1 LLPLRTGQVEVA
13 SGHILHYG
21 VRRSGAAFVTLE
33 SGIKPLHSRAES
45 RQSEDMILKTSV
57 IIPVYDAVRAL
68 ELVLTGYCRQT
79 AHDFEVFIA
88 DDGSG
93 PEVRRFIDDFAPHA
107 PFPIKYTRQRDEG
120 FRRARIL
127 NQAVRESSAHYLI
140 FADGDCIPHSHF
152 VEGHLAGSGSRLV
165 HCGRRV
171 HLSKRMS
178 DCLTPQ
184 GVLAGKLERVTPA
197 RVLDVLLSRGGHWD
211 EGFVLRNRALHRW
224 VNYKKVTLLGSN
236 FSLERSLLEEINGF
250 NEDFVGYGGEDT
262 EIECRLRRA
271 GARLCWVRHRAIQYH
286 LYHPTR
292 SSSQAN
298 LAVLERT
305 LASGKAM
312 CPNGL
317 RKTGN

>member
-1 LLPLRTGQVEVA
+1 
-13 SGHILHYG
+13 
-21 VRRSGAAFVTLE
+21 
-33 SGIKPLHSRAES
+33 
-45 RQSEDMILKTSV
+45 MIPKSSV
-57 IIPVYDAVRAL
+57 IIPVYNAVRAL

-79 AHDFEVFIA
+79 ARDFEVFIA
-88 DDGSG
+88 DDGSA
-93 PEVRRFIDDFAPHA
+93 PEVRTFIDAFAPRA
-107 PFPIKYTRQRDEG
+107 PFPIKYTCQRDEG

-127 NQAVRESSAHYLI
+127 NQAVRESSTHYLI
-140 FADGDCIPHSHF
+140 FADADCIPHRYF
-152 VEGHLAGSGSRLV
+152 VEAHVAHSESRIV

-171 HLSKRMS
+171 YLSKRMS

-184 GVLAGKLERVTPA
+184 DVLAGKLERVTPA
-197 RVLDVLLSRGGHWD
+197 RVLDALLSRGGHWD
-211 EGFVLRNRALHRW
+211 EGFVLRNRTLHRW

-250 NEDFVGYGGEDT
+250 DEDFVGYGGEDT

-271 GARLCWVRHRAIQYH
+271 GAKLCWVRHRAIQYH

-292 SSSQAN
+292 SGTQAN

-312 CPNGL
+312 CSNGL
-317 RKTGN
+317 RKNT